1 VPSHLGFAP
10 RPRPAGRLG
19 SLRVATVVAAASL
32 ALGGAEAQQPAALRW
47 AGDSEGGAP
56 YIEADPERPDRVVG
70 LDVEIA
76 ELIAKELGRRA
87 EFVQIAFT
95 SLDQS
100 AARGDFDIGLDGIED
115 TPARRASL
123 AVTVPYYEFREVL
136 TVRAADATRFRS
148 LDDLRDRRVATLGGT
163 TAYELLLAAEREH
176 GVHAISYDDDVHPYG
191 DLLNGRVDAVLLDN
205 VIAERSM
212 RRMPGLV
219 TQPDAV
225 AVGHYVGILGPTRA
239 ALRDR
244 IDDVLRGA
252 MADGRLEA
260 ILRRWLVWNDDQPK
274 LHARVLQAHA
284 DAPASADATRA
295 APTSAWTM
303 TFQYFPSL
311 LSAAAMTL
319 VLSCLS
325 MALAVCCGAV
335 IAVGRVYGGRA
346 LRALFTIYVEVMRG
360 TPILLQLFVIYYGLA
375 SVVRLPAFVAALIG
389 LGLNYAAYESE
400 IYRGALEAVSRGQ
413 LEAARVLGFTDW
425 QTLRLVRAPQA
436 LRFALAPMTNDFVAM
451 LKDSSLV
458 SVLTVM
464 ELTKRTQIFAT
475 NLGSWVVPGALCAA
489 LYLAMSLPLAQLARR
504 LEQRWK
510 AADAA

>member
-1 VPSHLGFAP
+1 VFA
-10 RPRPAGRLG
+10 
-19 SLRVATVVAAASL
+19 
-32 ALGGAEAQQPAALRW
+32 QPLPPLRW

-56 YIEADPERPDRVVG
+56 YVEADARNPGRVVG

-76 ELIAKELGRRA
+76 ELIAKELGRPA

-100 AARGDFDIGLDGIED
+100 AARGDFDIALDGIED

-136 TVRAADATRFRS
+136 TVRAVDAARFRS
-148 LDDLRDRRVATLGGT
+148 LASLSGRRVATLGGT

-176 GVHAISYDDDVHPYG
+176 GVEPVSYDDDVHPYE

-212 RRMPGLV
+212 RKMPGLSI
-219 TQPDAV
+219 QPDAV
-225 AVGHYVGILGPTRA
+225 AVGHYVGILGSGGRQ
-239 ALRDR
+239 LRDR
-244 IDDVLRGA
+244 VDVILRAA

-274 LHARVLQAHA
+274 LYARIAGRGAATPAESDAALGGGASRVVDSTQAA
-284 DAPASADATRA
+284 VAATTGA
-295 APTSAWTM
+295 ALPSGWTM
-303 TFQYFPSL
+303 ARQYLPSL

-325 MALAVCCGAV
+325 MALAVCLGAL
-335 IAVGRVYGGRA
+335 IAMGRVYGNRV
-346 LRALFTIYVEVMRG
+346 LRVLLTAYVEVVRG

-400 IYRGALEAVSRGQ
+400 IYRGALEAVPRGQ
-413 LEAARVLGFTDW
+413 LEAARVLGLSDW

-436 LRFALAPMTNDFVAM
+436 FRFALAPTTNDFVAM

-464 ELTKRTQIFAT
+464 ELTKQTQIFAT
-475 NLGSWVVPGALCAA
+475 NLGSWVIPGALCAA
-489 LYLAMSLPLAQLARR
+489 LYLAMSLPLAQVARR
-504 LEQRWK
+504 LEARWS
-510 AADAA
+510 APGPS